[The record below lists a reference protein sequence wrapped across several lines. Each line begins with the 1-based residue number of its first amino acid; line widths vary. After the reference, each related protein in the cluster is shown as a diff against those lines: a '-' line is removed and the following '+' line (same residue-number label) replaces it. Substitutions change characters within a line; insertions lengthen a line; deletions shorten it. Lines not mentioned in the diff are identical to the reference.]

1 MASYTFIH
9 TCSSMA
15 SILPCSCF
23 LVNSPSASRNLQF
36 RNSGLPFQL
45 FLVSNSRCKSVR
57 LELPDISNCYLRA
70 LFLPNHIEDA
80 ELCEVEGSRARAG
93 GERHLLSRVMLCV
106 PRASAASNQENLLDG
121 PQLLQ
126 RQSWFF
132 WVRFL
137 NVFVLWRM
145 AILKEINLK
154 WDKDSA
160 RLSRGKGGG
169 KEKLASI
176 FCCLFFKTIL
186 HIHLEN
192 SILCLKTNIQKPFSW
207 LYKIN
212 ELEETQY

>member
-1 MASYTFIH
+1 MFSLHRHGLVHVYTYLQQHGEHPALQLLPSEQPKCIPE
-9 TCSSMA
+9 SPVQELGA
-15 SILPCSCF
+15 SIST
-23 LVNSPSASRNLQF
+23 
-36 RNSGLPFQL
+36 

-160 RLSRGKGGG
+160 RLSRGKGGRKRKTG
-169 KEKLASI
+169 QHFLLFVFQDNFTHSLREFNSVSQDKHPEAILLA
-176 FCCLFFKTIL
+176 L
-186 HIHLEN
+186 
-192 SILCLKTNIQKPFSW
+192 
-207 LYKIN
+207 
-212 ELEETQY
+212 